1 MSSTTPQIDAPHT
14 HKQHWGGS
22 VSWCGQA
29 AAAGTWST
37 WASGQGRHHGTS
49 WFASSRWEDSG
60 LIWGSRSTAATCWS
74 QKVLPV
80 VEGVIEGGQQAVGGE
95 RSPACGEDWEQ
106 NEDRG
111 EGTCFEAHVNVH
123 LKGPLQTHQT
133 QLAGLA
139 EAHRVRVGVD
149 AQRVVPERT
158 QDAHERVQH
167 HQEWYKE
174 EHQHNE
180 HHVSMVVTLNR
191 VAKNTLRCSGGNV
204 QGWMANGKWEG
215 KAERQRPRDRDQ
227 HFGPAWTKFVL
238 LLHDD

>member
-1 MSSTTPQIDAPHT
+1 MLPTHINSTGADPSPGVARQLRQELEVLGHQVKAGVTELLDSPVVDERIQGWFEVADPQQPRADL
-14 HKQHWGGS
+14 
-22 VSWCGQA
+22 
-29 AAAGTWST
+29 
-37 WASGQGRHHGTS
+37 
-49 WFASSRWEDSG
+49 E
-60 LIWGSRSTAATCWS
+60 
-74 QKVLPV
+74 KVLPV

-180 HHVSMVVTLNR
+180 HHVSMVATLNR